1 MQKRVNNMNHESTT
15 KTRSGERKP
24 KVTRPDDSK
33 DYTYSI
39 GVGVSVGG
47 ANKGGLDAALKR
59 YVGARPALKYAED
72 MASKTIDIENDTG
85 VYAQMYRT
93 YLFKGLCAS
102 LLEQGIRSECM
113 YGAHYVSASDA
124 DGNVGFS
131 RLFLALALNSE
142 SEKSLKPNTQIAR

>member
-1 MQKRVNNMNHESTT
+1 MLVLRCFGGCWGESVALEVRYT

-59 YVGARPALKYAED
+59 YVGARPMNLIQLSIEEVRELYHRFDFRHYDAFTYSSNSLWN
-72 MASKTIDIENDTG
+72 TIKKI
-85 VYAQMYRT
+85 
-93 YLFKGLCAS
+93 
-102 LLEQGIRSECM
+102 
-113 YGAHYVSASDA
+113 
-124 DGNVGFS
+124 
-131 RLFLALALNSE
+131 
-142 SEKSLKPNTQIAR
+142 